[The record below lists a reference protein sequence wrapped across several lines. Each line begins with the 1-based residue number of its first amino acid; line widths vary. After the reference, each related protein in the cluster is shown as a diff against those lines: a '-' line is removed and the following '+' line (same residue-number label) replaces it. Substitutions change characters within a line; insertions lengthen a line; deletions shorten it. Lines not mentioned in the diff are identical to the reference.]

1 MKKGIVALLVVL
13 ALVVLISPGIVGRLA
28 ERSVD
33 ENLDWA
39 TGESDELVVTSQ
51 GFDRGWFS
59 SEGQHRIE
67 VQDGNFRAA
76 LLELTGNQDTGSL
89 PALIIDTRLD
99 HGLVPFS
106 SMTRA
111 GGTLNPG
118 LGSAMSTLSIELAD
132 GELMPVPGTIYSNV
146 RLNGKLESNYVLESG
161 NYAADDGYFE
171 WGDVNVHLTSDP
183 TTGGVAFNG
192 VVDTFAVSSARKTV
206 RLGAIEFAGDQSP
219 SPFGFSVGDFNVVF
233 HSMAIA
239 SPDSP
244 GIEFGRMSINGAS
257 EVNGDR
263 VGGRASWQLD
273 RSNVPGFGE
282 IGVMATVAIQ
292 DIDGEALG
300 ALDKALRDLPASNDA
315 ALTLSTVETDLQR
328 VLAAGLRL
336 DFEQLDILLPQ
347 GTVAAKLSI
356 SIDATDPDDFHW
368 TSLLLALDASADL
381 QVPVELVDL
390 AMTTH
395 PQAGAVVAMGFLKQ
409 NGDVYEMEAAYKKGL
424 LTVNG
429 APMPIPLPAVQ

>member
-13 ALVVLISPGIVGRLA
+13 ALIVLISPGIVGRLA
-28 ERSVD
+28 EKSVD

-39 TGESDELVVTSQ
+39 ARESNELVVTSQ
-51 GFDRGWFS
+51 SFDRGWFS
-59 SEGQHRIE
+59 SQGQHRIE
-67 VQDGNFRAA
+67 VRDGNLRAA
-76 LLELTGNQDTGSL
+76 LLTLTGSKDTGSL

-106 SMTRA
+106 SLTRD
-111 GGTLNPG
+111 GGTLKPG
-118 LGSAMSTLSIELAD
+118 LGSAVSTLSIELAN
-132 GELMPVPGTIYSNV
+132 GESMPVPGTIYSNV
-146 RLNGKLESNYVLESG
+146 SLGGELESNYVLESG
-161 NYAADDGYFE
+161 NYAADDAYFE
-171 WGDVNVHLTSDP
+171 WGDIDMHVASDP
-183 TTGGVAFNG
+183 ATGGVAFNG
-192 VVDTFAVSSARKTV
+192 VVDTLAVSNATETV
-206 RLGAIEFAGDQSP
+206 RLGAIEFGGDQSP

-233 HSMAIA
+233 DSMAIA
-239 SPDSP
+239 SPDGP
-244 GIEFGRMSINGAS
+244 GMQFGRMSINAAS

-282 IGVMATVAIQ
+282 IGITATVAFQ
-292 DIDGEALG
+292 EIDGAALG
-300 ALDKALRDLPASNDA
+300 ALNKALADLPAADGA
-315 ALTLSTVETDLQR
+315 VLTLPRVQSDLQR

-336 DFEQLDILLPQ
+336 EFEQLDILLPQ
-347 GTVAAKLSI
+347 GTVTAKLSV
-356 SIDATDPDDFHW
+356 SVDATDPDDFQW

-381 QVPVELVDL
+381 QVPAELVDL
-390 AMTTH
+390 TMTMY

-429 APMPIPLPAVQ
+429 APMAIPLPAVQ

>member
-13 ALVVLISPGIVGRLA
+13 ALVALISPGIVGRLA
-28 ERSVD
+28 EKSVD

-39 TGESDELVVTSQ
+39 TRESDEFVVTSQ
-51 GFDRGWFS
+51 NFDRGWFS
-59 SEGQHRIE
+59 SQGQHRIE
-67 VQDGNFRAA
+67 VQDGNLRSA
-76 LLELTGNQDTGSL
+76 LLAFTGSEYTGSL

-106 SMTRA
+106 SLTRD
-111 GGTLNPG
+111 GGTLKPG
-118 LGSAMSTLSIELAD
+118 LGSAVSTLSIELAN
-132 GELMPVPGTIYSNV
+132 GETIPVPGTIYSNIG
-146 RLNGKLESNYVLESG
+146 LSGALESNYVLESG
-161 NYAADDGYFE
+161 TYAVDDAYFE
-171 WGDVNVHLTSDP
+171 WGDIDMHVASDP
-183 TTGGVAFNG
+183 ATGGVEFNG
-192 VVDTFAVSSARKTV
+192 VVDTFAVSNAKETV
-206 RLGAIEFAGDQSP
+206 RLGAIEFAGDHSP

-233 HSMAIA
+233 DSMAIA

-244 GIEFGRMSINGAS
+244 GMEIGRMSINGAS
-257 EVNGDR
+257 EVSGDR
-263 VGGRASWQLD
+263 VGGRGSWQLD
-273 RSNVPGFGE
+273 RSNIPGVGE
-282 IGVMATVAIQ
+282 IGIIATVAFQ
-292 DIDGEALG
+292 DIDGAALG
-300 ALDKALRDLPASNDA
+300 ALNKALTDLPAVNDA

-347 GTVAAKLSI
+347 GTVAARLSI
-356 SIDATDPDDFHW
+356 AIDATDPDNFQW
-368 TSLLLALDASADL
+368 TSLLLALDASANL

-390 AMTTH
+390 ATTMH
-395 PQAGAVVAMGFLKQ
+395 PQAGAVVAMGFLTQ